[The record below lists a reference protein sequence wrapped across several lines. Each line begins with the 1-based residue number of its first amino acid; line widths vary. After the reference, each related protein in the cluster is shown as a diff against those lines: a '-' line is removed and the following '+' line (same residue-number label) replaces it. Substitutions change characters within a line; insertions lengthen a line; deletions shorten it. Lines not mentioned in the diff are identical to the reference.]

1 MSHSNEFWN
10 FGNADRSEDN
20 PKGYFTPLFPHNL
33 GRPLHHPEQ
42 DYNAHLISQI
52 VKGFRVIG
60 SGDDGVMT
68 TDDLEM
74 GIKLHEIDPSDADYL
89 HYIAC
94 GCKDGEWIWVPAEM
108 GGTAT
113 SPFNVTAYA
122 TDINPC
128 NSGVDAVITAQGM
141 GGTVPYLYSL
151 QTSPNINP
159 GNINDWNTFG
169 SFSHY
174 PTINDPL
181 NDSTNYYVYGK
192 DALNTID
199 IAGPININTVVPLEI
214 TLSHT
219 DATQPNG
226 VDGTI
231 TVSVTGG
238 VGAYTYIL
246 YQGNNQITPSYGLT
260 NLEEYTFGNPNYS
273 ISAGDYTVEV
283 IDSSTGC
290 VATEDVTVSQPLSLS
305 FNYTINN
312 ATCAGYP
319 HASNPVL
326 PIDDSFTFENVTGGT
341 APYEYSITD
350 PNTTGYTWVATTE
363 FEVPNPGG
371 GNNVT
376 IYPAVKDATGYIYET
391 PGGVT
396 FYDPD
401 PYGDA
406 DNGFTFDVSGIAASC
421 NGNNQGSIIFSDLT
435 GGPDILHWTGD
446 EYWQFSVDD
455 GTNWAP
461 AFPTPFHETS
471 VSTSY
476 EYTGLPE
483 GEYICRIRRVYE
495 NSPGVW
501 IAACSSDPRT
511 VIVDPANSVDFSVST
526 ADDSVCGTGGDG
538 SLIINGILIGGQNAS
553 LDYTVTWVDVIN
565 GNNSGSQTGSQPD
578 INIENLDAGTYTVT
592 ITDNDPGGCDKTEMV
607 TIGQTANTL
616 AFDVA
621 ATGEISCGGNTN
633 ISYNYSGATG
643 PITIYDVTDPTNTL
657 AQGPAPSGSGLLT
670 ISSAGTYV
678 FEIKDSATQCTLQRQ
693 TVITEVIQEVNLISQ
708 IDPSC
713 GADGSIEIDVT
724 NTTGEEY
731 QLIWLTGNQ
740 AGTYQNSG
748 SFTGLDGGDY
758 LINIQNDLN
767 DPTAD
772 LCNPLTYTFTLADA
786 VPLTA
791 TLVSQTNI
799 TCNGGTTGA
808 INVDSN
814 GPLSSG
820 YTNTWTG
827 PNNYSNPNNDL
838 DISGLEAGTYNLT
851 RTNNDTGCTVTL
863 EVTLTEPDA
872 VTANVD
878 LEGGLCGV
886 AASAVRIA
894 PAGGNGTY
902 TVELWADN
910 PTVDTVDASDVLV
923 ATQTG
928 ITGTAVFGGESLLN
942 GGTTI
947 WDDPNSNGILGAHY
961 VVITDGNGCGPATYF
976 FITPPC
982 QDLAT
987 SNSTVACNGGNAS
1000 SISVTTDNG
1009 SGSYEFSD
1017 DNITWSQTYTGN
1029 PSTHTFNGTYQGGSS
1044 YTFYVRNTND
1054 PTNVATTTHTVIH
1067 PDPVS
1072 ATMLA
1077 PTDESITGAVD
1088 GVISLENIIGG
1099 SGIYASIELYD
1110 ATSNAQVGS
1119 PILSPVQ
1126 NTPYIFSSLS
1136 AGSYYVIV
1144 TDDNGCESDKIFT
1157 TIGVTGSAL
1166 GFTSYLGSITCF
1178 NGTTDVNVVVNGGSG
1193 TFRFSNDNGTTWT
1206 NYLTQ
1211 SSYNF
1216 TGMGAGQHTIIVE
1229 DQQSYPN
1236 NQMSD
1241 TFTLNQPTEVIAT
1254 INSTSDETVAGQN
1267 DGTISI
1273 EMSGGNPDYVLSLYG
1288 QNGLVSTIT
1297 GTVGQTTYQ
1306 WSNLEPGTYSYTAED
1321 SNGCDAVT
1329 TNITVSPGV
1338 PQVNAT
1344 VSAGTILC
1352 SGGTTDVTMT
1362 TSDGSGDYQY
1372 GINPTN
1378 NASNPPSNWTAT
1390 TQNTTYTWTS
1400 GAGSWYYWVKD
1411 VVTGTE
1417 RWVNETITDPDIID
1431 VSYNGAE
1438 TYPGADDASI
1448 QIFID
1453 GGTPAYTAK
1462 CIETNELLTNLQD
1475 EAPGV
1480 PSGTFTT
1487 ITEAGTY
1494 TIEITDANGCQKQ
1507 STLTVPTIFD
1517 NISIDSVTSTPTC
1530 YGETD
1535 GTISFTASGGF
1546 GSTYEWSNDG
1556 GNTWTQDITSFDNLA
1571 GADYDIF
1578 LRDYNTGETLEWSSN
1593 PVAVVEADE
1602 IQVITST
1609 MTDGTCNA
1617 YPGYYIKFSGS
1628 NLTSNI
1634 AANQSVKLT
1643 WSLGNNGPY
1652 YAMMN
1657 VPNITSLGNN
1667 EFEANIGF
1675 QWSFLTS
1682 VNKAGTFNV
1691 KITSDGCEKD
1701 HGDISYTSLDDIVLT
1716 VNPVS
1721 QPECPS
1727 DVWTYEASATGGTNT
1742 TYELMTAPNSLIT
1755 TWDGSPLQFTLPQTI
1770 IGDTTAILAR
1780 DIDFAN
1786 NGCQSNV
1793 VVTDTRTVSE
1803 LNVNGSVSNP
1813 NCATSGGST
1822 YSFTI
1827 TGGLPGGTTNNTY
1840 KYKVSTD
1847 GGSTYPGT
1855 VYDYTGA
1862 VGPVGISDGDIYIK
1876 AYRIVGTNSTEG
1888 NCDVEEGLGMVTNP
1902 VAISGS
1908 IDSGST
1914 SGPTACDGAGA
1925 TDGQIAMT
1933 VTGGTGTYEF
1943 SYDGGNNWY
1952 TLTETLLG
1960 SGVYKFTG
1968 LTAGTYGIVAKDTNG
1983 CIAFTDTVTLSAPNS
1998 PVVQSHKIEG
2008 CWRDADGAS
2017 VRTEVSVANN
2027 GTSNSAG
2034 LYTFTDTTADAPT
2047 TNTTGVFTYSNSD
2060 MTTHVQAPITITEI
2074 STQCD
2079 YVMNSFNFTA
2089 VPSLTSSGVIGNF
2102 NNTPSGNPTGTY
2114 DTDDFKVWNIGS
2126 AGNTGYGGPYTVELI
2141 DSNGNVF
2148 GTINNATTGNNY
2160 IYDVPSG
2167 DYTYKIYDNSGLTGC
2182 GRTYNTPMTSTQQVL
2197 NEETFYHFHMG
2208 INVYPFTD
2216 LMTAGPAYMIGDTTY
2231 TQYDISIQSNFD
2243 LIMSDLIDNSDGT
2256 NSTCLPGTFE
2266 FSGPIDGQQGCNPT
2280 WTHNVTGGAD
2290 FYYLAVPNNSLF
2302 NVNLVTAGFLQFNCT
2317 GTYNASSR
2325 KAFTYSGNG
2334 ESYWL
2339 YKMQNASSFAAK
2351 TFGIK

>member
-94 GCKDGEWIWVPAEM
+94 GCKDEEWIWVPAEM

-159 GNINDWNTFG
+159 GNISDWNTFG

-199 IAGPININTVVPLEI
+199 IAGPININTIVPLEI

-231 TVSVTGG
+231 TVNVTGG
-238 VGAYTYIL
+238 VGAYTYNL

-260 NLEEYTFGNPNYS
+260 NLEEYTFGNPDYS

-290 VATEDVTVSQPLSLS
+290 IATEDVTVSQPLGLS

-326 PIDDSFTFENVTGGT
+326 PIDDSFTFENVTGAT

-406 DNGFTFDVSGIAASC
+406 DNGFTFDVLGVAASC

-435 GGPDILHWTGD
+435 GGPDVLHWTGD

-471 VSTSY
+471 ISTSY

-511 VIVDPANSVDFSVST
+511 VIVDPANSVDFSVSAT
-526 ADDSVCGTGGDG
+526 DDSICGTGGDG

-553 LDYTVTWVDVIN
+553 LDYTVTWVDVN
-565 GNNSGSQTGSQPD
+565 GNNPGSQTGNQPD
-578 INIENLDAGTYTVT
+578 INIENLDAGTYSVT
-592 ITDNDPGGCDKTEMV
+592 ITDNDPGGCDKTEIV
-607 TIGQTANTL
+607 TIGQTQNNL
-616 AFDVA
+616 EFNVA

-633 ISYNYSGATG
+633 ISYSYSGATG

-657 AQGPAPSGSGLLT
+657 AQGPAPIGSGLLT

-693 TVITEVIQEVNLISQ
+693 TEITEVIQAVNLISQ

-731 QLIWLTGNQ
+731 QLALVGSA
-740 AGTYQNSG
+740 AGTYQSSG

-758 LINIQNDLN
+758 IISIQNDPN
-767 DPTAD
+767 DPTAN
-772 LCNPLTYTFTLADA
+772 LCNSLTYTFTLADA

-791 TLVSQTNI
+791 TVLQIIDVTCYGGIDGGIAMDYNGPVTSSVSYLWSSESDPTFTATTPSLNNIPPGRYTVVYTDNDTGCFITEGPIQVNEPDELIGNEIVIATVGCPNNSFIQYSATGGTPTYTYEFYSNSIDPANLVDTQVSIANGEMVQFDAPHGDYVLLITDTNGCSIQHSFALPPCQAQVSFDSSSNSQI
-799 TCNGGTTGA
+799 TCNGGNGTVTITASGGSG
-808 INVDSN
+808 NYQFSEDNMTWTSTFSGDPYTHTYN
-814 GPLSSG
+814 GP
-820 YTNTWTG
+820 
-827 PNNYSNPNNDL
+827 YS
-838 DISGLEAGTYNLT
+838 
-851 RTNNDTGCTVTL
+851 
-863 EVTLTEPDA
+863 
-872 VTANVD
+872 
-878 LEGGLCGV
+878 
-886 AASAVRIA
+886 
-894 PAGGNGTY
+894 
-902 TVELWADN
+902 
-910 PTVDTVDASDVLV
+910 
-923 ATQTG
+923 
-928 ITGTAVFGGESLLN
+928 
-942 GGTTI
+942 GGTTHI
-947 WDDPNSNGILGAHY
+947 
-961 VVITDGNGCGPATYF
+961 
-976 FITPPC
+976 
-982 QDLAT
+982 
-987 SNSTVACNGGNAS
+987 
-1000 SISVTTDNG
+1000 
-1009 SGSYEFSD
+1009 
-1017 DNITWSQTYTGN
+1017 
-1029 PSTHTFNGTYQGGSS
+1029 
-1044 YTFYVRNTND
+1044 FYVRDADDIAQTD
-1054 PTNVATTTHTVIH
+1054 SISHTLSH
-1067 PDPVS
+1067 PDPIT
-1072 ATMLA
+1072 ATIL
-1077 PTDESITGAVD
+1077 PSTDESVTGSNDGAVNF
-1088 GVISLENIIGG
+1088 ENIIGG
-1099 SGIYASIELYD
+1099 SSTYATVELYD
-1110 ATSNAQVGS
+1110 APTNVQIGS
-1119 PILSPVQ
+1119 ISSPVQ
-1126 NTPYIFSSLS
+1126 NTPYVFSGLT
-1136 AGSYYVIV
+1136 AGNYYIII
-1144 TDDNGCESDKIFT
+1144 TDDNGCESDKILS
-1157 TIGVTGSAL
+1157 TIGSSDVPLTISSA
-1166 GFTSYLGSITCF
+1166 TSGNIACF
-1178 NGTTDVNVVVNGGSG
+1178 GGTTDVITTVSNGSG
-1193 TFRFSNDNGTTWT
+1193 TFRFSNDGGTTWT
-1206 NYLTQ
+1206 GYLTQ
-1211 SSYNF
+1211 NTYTFSGLSAGSYSI
-1216 TGMGAGQHTIIVE
+1216 AVE
-1229 DQQSYPN
+1229 DQQTYSGNPVYGSITLTEPGLVTN
-1236 NQMSD
+1236 SFITINESIQGENDGSITITVSGGIPEYGVQVND
-1241 TFTLNQPTEVIAT
+1241 ANGNGTTLNGTGGQTQFVFSNLAPGAYTILGGDANSCPISGSFTITGGTPQINAT
-1254 INSTSDETVAGQN
+1254 IN
-1267 DGTISI
+1267 
-1273 EMSGGNPDYVLSLYG
+1273 P
-1288 QNGLVSTIT
+1288 
-1297 GTVGQTTYQ
+1297 
-1306 WSNLEPGTYSYTAED
+1306 
-1321 SNGCDAVT
+1321 
-1329 TNITVSPGV
+1329 
-1338 PQVNAT
+1338 
-1344 VSAGTILC
+1344 GTILC
-1352 SGGTTDVTMT
+1352 HGGAADMVMT

-1372 GINPTN
+1372 AATPTLDATPPTN
-1378 NASNPPSNWTAT
+1378 WNAT
-1390 TQNTTYTWTS
+1390 TQDTTYTWS
-1400 GAGSWYYWVKD
+1400 AGAGLKYYWVKD
-1411 VVTGTE
+1411 AVTGTE
-1417 RWVNETITDPDIID
+1417 ISVAHTETQPDPIG

-1487 ITEAGTY
+1487 ITGAGIY
-1494 TIEITDANGCQKQ
+1494 NIEITDANGCQKQ
-1507 STLTVPTIFD
+1507 SILTVTTTFD

-1535 GTISFTASGGF
+1535 GIISFTASGGF

-1571 GADYDIF
+1571 AADYDIF
-1578 LRDYNTGETLEWSSN
+1578 LRDYSTGETLEWSSN
-1593 PVAVVEADE
+1593 PVVVVEADE

-1609 MTDGTCNA
+1609 MTDGTCSS
-1617 YPGYYIKFSGS
+1617 YPSYTMTFSGS
-1628 NLTSNI
+1628 NITQSVSNQKVKLLFTSPTSSLQFFATITATGTPNVYQADYTSAQFEQLDNFIPQLDLTS
-1634 AANQSVKLT
+1634 
-1643 WSLGNNGPY
+1643 
-1652 YAMMN
+1652 
-1657 VPNITSLGNN
+1657 
-1667 EFEANIGF
+1667 
-1675 QWSFLTS
+1675 
-1682 VNKAGTFNV
+1682 GTFNLEIESDDCI
-1691 KITSDGCEKD
+1691 IT
-1701 HGDISYTSLDDIVLT
+1701 HGPVSYSTSEDIVLT
-1716 VNPVS
+1716 VNLVS

-1742 TYELMTAPNSLIT
+1742 TYKLMTAPNSLIT
-1755 TWDGSPLQFTLPQTI
+1755 TWDGSLLQFTLPQTVSAS
-1770 IGDTTAILAR
+1770 TAILAQ

-1793 VVTDTRTVSE
+1793 VVADTRTVSE
-1803 LNVNGSVSNP
+1803 LIVNGSVSNP

-1876 AYRIVGTNSTEG
+1876 AYRIVDTNSTEG
-1888 NCDVEEGLGMVTNP
+1888 NCDVEEGIGQVTNP
-1902 VAISGS
+1902 IALSGS

-1914 SGPTACDGAGA
+1914 SGPTACQGAGA
-1925 TDGQIAMT
+1925 TGGQIAMT

-1952 TLTETLLG
+1952 TLTETSPG
-1960 SGVYKFTG
+1960 SGTYKFTG
-1968 LTAGTYGIVAKDTNG
+1968 LTAGVYGIVAQDTNG

-2027 GTSNSAG
+2027 GNSNSAG

-2074 STQCD
+2074 STQCY

-2148 GTINNATTGNNY
+2148 GTINNATSGNNY
-2160 IYDVPSG
+2160 IYDIPSG
-2167 DYTYKIYDNSGLTGC
+2167 DYTYKIYDNTGLTGC

-2197 NEETFYHFHMG
+2197 NEETFYHIHAG
-2208 INVYPFTD
+2208 GGNVAPYGD
-2216 LMTAGPAYMIGDTTY
+2216 LMSTTATWYTSAGAGTQDINAIMLDMIDNGNGTTY
-2231 TQYDISIQSNFD
+2231 SSGVTMPDV
-2243 LIMSDLIDNSDGT
+2243 
-2256 NSTCLPGTFE
+2256 GTFE
-2266 FSGPIDGQQGCNPT
+2266 FAGPITGNNCGQT
-2280 WTHNVTGGAD
+2280 WTHNASSGQNY
-2290 FYYLAVPNNSLF
+2290 YYLAVPNNSSF
-2302 NVNLVTAGFLQFNCT
+2302 TENLVTDGVFQFQCNGLT
-2317 GTYNASSR
+2317 SYANAR
-2325 KAFTYSGNG
+2325 RAFTYNG

-2339 YKMQNASSFAAK
+2339 YKLVSGTGSSADQYGFK
-2351 TFGIK
+2351 